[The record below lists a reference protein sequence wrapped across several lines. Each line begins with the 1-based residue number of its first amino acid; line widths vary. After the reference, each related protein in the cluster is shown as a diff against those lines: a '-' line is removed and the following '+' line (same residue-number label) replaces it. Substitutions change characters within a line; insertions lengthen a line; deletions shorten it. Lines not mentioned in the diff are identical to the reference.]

1 MKKLILIALLIPVLF
16 GCNNKKKEFE
26 ALRTRYDSLLS
37 IGFTKDTAI
46 IGYLESFNTIQ
57 ANLDSIKM
65 AEMIITQ
72 NTQNGAELQT
82 DQKDQI
88 NRDINMIFEKLQENK
103 KTIADLR
110 AKMRK
115 SNSKVTVL
123 EEMIDRMT
131 RQIEEKDVEIAQ
143 LRDQL
148 ERMNIQIE
156 ILSSSV
162 QNLEAEGSAKSQTIS
177 EQTEALNTAYYV
189 IGTKKELREQNI
201 ITMEGGFVGIGRNK
215 KVKEDFNQE
224 YFTRVD
230 ITKLKSIPV
239 LRKKAD
245 IITTHPS
252 QSYKIFGEKSVDSIV
267 ISNQKEFWSA
277 SKYLVIV
284 ID

>member
-16 GCNNKKKEFE
+16 GCDNKKKEYE
-26 ALRTRYDSLLS
+26 ALRTRYDSLLT

-46 IGYLESFNTIQ
+46 IGYLESFNSIQ

-65 AEMIITQ
+65 AEMIISRS
-72 NTQNGAELQT
+72 TQNGAELQT

-88 NRDINMIFEKLQENK
+88 NRDINLIFEKLQENK

-162 QNLEAEGSAKSQTIS
+162 QNLEVEGSAKSQTIS

-252 QSYKIFGEKSVDSIV
+252 QSYKIFGEKAVDSIV

>member
-1 MKKLILIALLIPVLF
+1 MKKLIFIALLIPVLF
-16 GCNNKKKEFE
+16 GCDNKKKEYE
-26 ALRTRYDSLLS
+26 ALRTRYDSLLT

-46 IGYLESFNTIQ
+46 IGYLESFNSIQ

-65 AEMIITQ
+65 AEMIISRS
-72 NTQNGAELQT
+72 TQNGAELQT

-131 RQIEEKDVEIAQ
+131 RQIEEKDLEIAQ

-162 QNLEAEGSAKSQTIS
+162 QNLEVEGSAKSQTIS

-252 QSYKIFGEKSVDSIV
+252 QSYKIFGEKAVDSIV

>member
-16 GCNNKKKEFE
+16 GCDNKKKEYE
-26 ALRTRYDSLLS
+26 ALRTRYDSLLT

-46 IGYLESFNTIQ
+46 IGYLESFNSIQ

-65 AEMIITQ
+65 AEMIISRS
-72 NTQNGAELQT
+72 TQNGAELQT

-156 ILSSSV
+156 ILSSNV
-162 QNLEAEGSAKSQTIS
+162 QELEAEGGSKSQIIS

-252 QSYKIFGEKSVDSIV
+252 QSYKIFGEKAVDSIV

>member
-1 MKKLILIALLIPVLF
+1 
-16 GCNNKKKEFE
+16 
-26 ALRTRYDSLLS
+26 
-37 IGFTKDTAI
+37 
-46 IGYLESFNTIQ
+46 
-57 ANLDSIKM
+57 
-65 AEMIITQ
+65 
-72 NTQNGAELQT
+72 
-82 DQKDQI
+82 
-88 NRDINMIFEKLQENK
+88 
-103 KTIADLR
+103 
-110 AKMRK
+110 
-115 SNSKVTVL
+115 
-123 EEMIDRMT
+123 
-131 RQIEEKDVEIAQ
+131 
-143 LRDQL
+143 
-148 ERMNIQIE
+148 MNIQIE

-162 QNLEAEGSAKSQTIS
+162 QNLEVEGSAKSQTIS

-252 QSYKIFGEKSVDSIV
+252 QSYKIFGEKAVDSIV

>member
-16 GCNNKKKEFE
+16 GCENKKKEYE
-26 ALRTRYDSLLS
+26 ALQTRYDSLLS

-252 QSYKIFGEKSVDSIV
+252 QSYKIFGEKAVDSIV

>member
-16 GCNNKKKEFE
+16 GCNNKKKEYE
-26 ALRTRYDSLLS
+26 ALRTRYDSLLT

-46 IGYLESFNTIQ
+46 IGYLESFNSIQ

-230 ITKLKSIPV
+230 ITKIKSIPV

-245 IITTHPS
+245 IIRMS
-252 QSYKIFGEKSVDSIV
+252 L
-267 ISNQKEFWSA
+267 A
-277 SKYLVIV
+277 
-284 ID
+284 

>member
-16 GCNNKKKEFE
+16 GCNNKKKEYE
-26 ALRTRYDSLLS
+26 ALRTRYDSLLT

-46 IGYLESFNTIQ
+46 IGYLESFNSIQ

-65 AEMIITQ
+65 AEMIISRS
-72 NTQNGAELQT
+72 TQNGAELQT
-82 DQKDQI
+82 YQKDQI

-162 QNLEAEGSAKSQTIS
+162 QNLEVEGSAKSQTIS

-215 KVKEDFNQE
+215 KVKEDFNQD

-252 QSYKIFGEKSVDSIV
+252 QSYKIFGEKAVDSIV

>member
-1 MKKLILIALLIPVLF
+1 
-16 GCNNKKKEFE
+16 
-26 ALRTRYDSLLS
+26 
-37 IGFTKDTAI
+37 
-46 IGYLESFNTIQ
+46 
-57 ANLDSIKM
+57 
-65 AEMIITQ
+65 
-72 NTQNGAELQT
+72 
-82 DQKDQI
+82 
-88 NRDINMIFEKLQENK
+88 MIFEKLQENK

-162 QNLEAEGSAKSQTIS
+162 QNLEVEGSAKSQTIS

-252 QSYKIFGEKSVDSIV
+252 QSYKIFGEKAVDSIV

>member
-16 GCNNKKKEFE
+16 GCNNRKKEYD
-26 ALRTRYDSLLS
+26 ALRVRYDSLLS

-46 IGYLESFNTIQ
+46 LSYLESFNSIQ

-72 NTQNGAELQT
+72 AATAGGEVQPDAKE
-82 DQKDQI
+82 QI
-88 NRDINMIFEKLQENK
+88 NRDINMIYEMLQQNK

-110 AKMRK
+110 SKLKK
-115 SNSKVTVL
+115 SNARVTAL

-143 LRDQL
+143 LRDKL
-148 ERMNIQIE
+148 EQMNIQIE

-162 QNLEAEGSAKSQTIS
+162 ESLTAEGKAKTQVIS
-177 EQTEALNTAYYV
+177 EQTEELNTAYYV
-189 IGTKKELREQNI
+189 IGTKKELRDQNI
-201 ITMEGGFVGIGRNK
+201 ITMEGGFAGIGRNK
-215 KVKEDFNQE
+215 KMKEDFNQD

-230 ITKLKSIPV
+230 ITQLKSIPV

-245 IITTHPS
+245 IITTHPA
-252 QSYKIFGEKSVDSIV
+252 QSYKIYGEKTVDSIV
-267 ISNQKEFWSA
+267 ITNPKAFWSA
-277 SKYLVIV
+277 SKYLVII

>member
-16 GCNNKKKEFE
+16 GCNNKKKEYE
-26 ALRTRYDSLLS
+26 ALRTRYDSLLT

-46 IGYLESFNTIQ
+46 IGYLESFNSIQ

-65 AEMIITQ
+65 AEMIISRS
-72 NTQNGAELQT
+72 TQNGAELQT

-162 QNLEAEGSAKSQTIS
+162 QNLEVEGSAKSQTIS

-215 KVKEDFNQE
+215 KVKEDFNQD

-252 QSYKIFGEKSVDSIV
+252 QSYKIFGEKAVDSIV

>member
-16 GCNNKKKEFE
+16 GCNNKKKEYE
-26 ALRTRYDSLLS
+26 ALRTRYDSLLT

-88 NRDINMIFEKLQENK
+88 NRDINLIFEKLQENK

-162 QNLEAEGSAKSQTIS
+162 QNLEVEGSAKSQTIS

-215 KVKEDFNQE
+215 KVKEDFDQE

-252 QSYKIFGEKSVDSIV
+252 QSYKIFGEKAVDSIV

>member
-16 GCNNKKKEFE
+16 GCNNKKKEYE
-26 ALRTRYDSLLS
+26 ALRTRYDSLLT

-46 IGYLESFNTIQ
+46 IGYLESFNSIQ

-230 ITKLKSIPV
+230 ITKIKSIPV

>member
-16 GCNNKKKEFE
+16 GCNNKKKEYE